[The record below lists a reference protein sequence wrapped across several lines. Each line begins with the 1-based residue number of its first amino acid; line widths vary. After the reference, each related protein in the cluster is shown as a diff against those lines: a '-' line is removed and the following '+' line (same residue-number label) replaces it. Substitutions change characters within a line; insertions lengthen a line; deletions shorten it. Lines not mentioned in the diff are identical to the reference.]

1 MIIHFILSVR
11 KKRIKCIAE
20 PSSFI
25 VMAQLSSAPQKN
37 KRTRIIDAA
46 INVIAEKGYHSARI
60 SDIAKRAKVA
70 DGTIYLYFKNKE
82 AILLSIFEEKMTD
95 LIVLVR
101 EELSDISGATPRLM
115 CFIRQHFLRVQ
126 ENPALARVLQIE
138 LRQSS
143 RFIRDYRPESL
154 WAYLRIVVE
163 IIEDGQQEGV
173 FRKDIDPFI
182 FQWSLFGALDELSVQ
197 WILSKKRERF
207 PLEQVVNQ
215 VSSVFLTGL
224 TIT

>member
-1 MIIHFILSVR
+1 
-11 KKRIKCIAE
+11 
-20 PSSFI
+20 
-25 VMAQLSSAPQKN
+25 MAQLSPQPKAD
-37 KRTRIIDAA
+37 KRIRIINAA
-46 INVIAEKGYHSARI
+46 VDVIAEKGYHYARI
-60 SDIAKRAKVA
+60 SDIAKRAAVA

-101 EELSDISGATPRLM
+101 AEISNISGPKEQLM
-115 CFIRQHFLRVQ
+115 GFIHQHFLLVQ

-143 RFIRDYRPESL
+143 RFIHDYRPESL

-163 IIEDGQQEGV
+163 IIEAGQKEGV
-173 FRKDIDPFI
+173 FRRDIDPFI

-207 PLEQVVNQ
+207 PLEQVVHQ
-215 VSSVFLTGL
+215 VSSVFLSGL
-224 TIT
+224 TITQE